1 MHIDTNVVWSHL
13 EKTDKKIVIEQGGTR
28 SGKTYNILLWLIFD
42 YAENN
47 TGKTISIFRVTYP
60 ALRATVMRDFF
71 DILNKY
77 DLYVEADHNKSNSEY
92 KLNGNLFEFISV
104 DQPSRL
110 KGRKRDLAFLNEC
123 NEFSYEQYTQ
133 ILFRTA
139 SDTKPSLILDYNP
152 SDEYSWIYTKVKT
165 REDADFHITTYKN
178 NPFLEPELIAEI
190 ERLQETDPDYWRV
203 YGLGQVGR
211 NRATIFT
218 FTEVTEIPLDAKL
231 VAAGLDFGYVNDP
244 SVLVMTYKSGDN
256 LYIKELFYEYAM
268 TNEDIHN
275 KLLDIGF
282 DRRDEIFADS
292 AEPKSIDY
300 IRRQGQWNIKP
311 SLKGKDSILAG
322 IDILKRHKLH
332 ITSDSTN
339 TLKEFRNYK
348 WVEDKNG
355 VLLNK
360 PVSQN
365 DHSAD
370 AVRYSIF
377 TKLSRPKFGRYAIR

>member
-1 MHIDTNVVWSHL
+1 MQVQTNVVFNHL
-13 EKTDKKIVIEQGGTR
+13 EKTENKIVIEQGGTR
-28 SGKTYNILLWLIFD
+28 SGKTYNILLWLIFS
-42 YAENN
+42 YAQQH

-60 ALRATVMRDFF
+60 ALRATVMRDFL

-77 DLYVEADHNKSNSEY
+77 DLYKEQNHNKSNSEY
-92 KLNGNLFEFISV
+92 TLNGNLFEFISV

-123 NEFSYEQYTQ
+123 NEFSYAQYSQ

-139 SDTKPSLILDYNP
+139 SETKPSLILDYNP

-165 REDADFHITTYKN
+165 RPDADFHITTYKDN
-178 NPFLEPELIAEI
+178 KFLEPELVAEI
-190 ERLQETDPDYWRV
+190 ERLKYTDEDYWRV

-218 FTEVTEIPLDAKL
+218 FAEVTEIPAEAKL

-244 SVLVMTYKSGDN
+244 SVCVMTYKHNDN
-256 LYIKELFYEYAM
+256 LYIKELFYEYGM
-268 TNEDIHN
+268 TNEDINRKLFDLQFN
-275 KLLDIGF
+275 KT
-282 DRRDEIFADS
+282 DEIFADS
-292 AEPKSIDY
+292 AEPKSIDF
-300 IRRQGQWNIKP
+300 IRRAGGWNIKP
-311 SLKGKDSILAG
+311 SLKGRDSILAG
-322 IDILKRHKLH
+322 IDIMKRHKLH

-339 TLKEFRNYK
+339 TLKEFRHYK
-348 WVEDKNG
+348 WVEDRDG

-360 PVSQN
+360 PVPKN

-377 TKLSRPKFGRYAIR
+377 SKLSRPNFGRYAIR

>member
-13 EKTDKKIVIEQGGTR
+13 KKTDKKIVIEQGGTR
-28 SGKTYNILLWLIFD
+28 SGKTYNILLWLIFH

-47 TGKTISIFRVTYP
+47 TGKTVSIFRVTYP

-110 KGRKRDLAFLNEC
+110 KGRKRDLAFLNEA
-123 NEFSYEQYTQ
+123 NEFSYEQYNQ

-139 SDTKPSLILDYNP
+139 SDTSPTIILDYNP

-165 REDADFHITTYKN
+165 REDADFYITTYKN

-190 ERLQETDPDYWRV
+190 ERLRETDEDYWRI

-211 NRATIFT
+211 NRATIFN
-218 FTEVTEIPLDAKL
+218 FTEVTEIPQDAKL
-231 VAAGLDFGYVNDP
+231 IAAGLDFGYVNDP
-244 SVLVMTYKSGDN
+244 SCCVITYKSGDN

-282 DRRDEIFADS
+282 DPRDEIFADS
-292 AEPKSIDY
+292 AEPKSIDF
-300 IRRQGQWNIKP
+300 IRRMGRWNIKP
-311 SLKGKDSILAG
+311 TLKGKDSILAG

-360 PVSQN
+360 PVPQN
-365 DHSAD
+365 DHTAD

-377 TKLSRPKFGRYAIR
+377 TKLSRPNFGRYAIR